1 MILEQVPVWLRDL
14 FIVLIRKAMEENG
27 PKNSL
32 LDFVSIAT
40 SNIKLA
46 LGRPVKPK
54 RKVNHRKYLQRQLKG
69 RSSYSSTTIIDPI
82 HLFNFEKPED
92 RRKENEDGPESSP
105 NSVFNTSKTNS
116 RDKIVKNAAKPFPP
130 SVKHSPVL
138 PKQLRSVNTSVPNL
152 VDVDKVMTAVR
163 VPAMLVSP
171 SPLKKR
177 KATEVM
183 TWSTEPIKAP
193 KQTHYIATSKNGS
206 QQHNT
211 LNIENALHKNGS
223 ELFEWFGPEFDDLL
237 ERWSEVSESA
247 STDSVR
253 TVESTRSG
261 SHSESSSGT
270 DPYSPN
276 SVSDISDNG
285 TPFEDVFY
293 EQLMRFSS
301 SSSPVERPSSSHQK
315 FHSGNLSFFHPQG
328 LTQSNS
334 HCGAEYLIPGSS
346 GAENNAWLN
355 KANTARVHYATN
367 IDYTAFS

>member
-1 MILEQVPVWLRDL
+1 
-14 FIVLIRKAMEENG
+14 MEENG

-69 RSSYSSTTIIDPI
+69 RSSSSSTTVIDPI
-82 HLFNFEKPED
+82 HLFNFEKPEE
-92 RRKENEDGPESSP
+92 RRKESGDGPDTSP
-105 NSVFNTSKTNS
+105 NGVSNTNKSLS
-116 RDKIVKNAAKPFPP
+116 RDKNIKKTAKPLPP
-130 SVKHSPVL
+130 NLKTSPVF
-138 PKQLRSVNTSVPNL
+138 PKQLRSVNTGVPSL
-152 VDVDKVMTAVR
+152 VDVDKVMSAVR
-163 VPAMLVSP
+163 FPMLVSP
-171 SPLKKR
+171 PPLKKR

-183 TWSTEPIKAP
+183 TWTTEPVKVP
-193 KQTHYIATSKNGS
+193 KQTHFTTTNKNGS

-211 LNIENALHKNGS
+211 TLNIENAVQKNGS

-247 STDSVR
+247 STDSMR
-253 TVESTRSG
+253 TVQSTRSG
-261 SHSESSSGT
+261 SHSESSSGS

-301 SSSPVERPSSSHQK
+301 SSSPVERSSS
-315 FHSGNLSFFHPQG
+315 SRSLSCFHPQGG

-346 GAENNAWLN
+346 DGENDTWLS
-355 KANTARVHYATN
+355 KANTGRAHYATN